1 MLEGCYVR
9 GKYNTLKNRKHSD
22 ADESSK
28 MRAVMVIKIHS
39 EKFNVAAVLIV
50 VVVFFF
56 KSFIG

>member
-50 VVVFFF
+50 VVVFF
-56 KSFIG
+56 